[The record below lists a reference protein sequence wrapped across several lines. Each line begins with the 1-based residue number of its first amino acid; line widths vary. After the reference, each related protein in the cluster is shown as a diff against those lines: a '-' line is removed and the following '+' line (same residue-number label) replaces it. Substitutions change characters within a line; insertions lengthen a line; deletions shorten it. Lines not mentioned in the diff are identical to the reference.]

1 MLGEVDEAVRNVLAE
16 EVEIFV
22 QAEGGDLRPVACNG
36 GPEGAEEGDEEGGGE
51 GEEKAA
57 KG

>member
-1 MLGEVDEAVRNVLAE
+1 MLGEVDEAVRDVLAE

-51 GEEKAA
+51 GEEEAA